1 MLFKSSKTSLLLS
14 ITLLL
19 FSISFGQTSKDSI
32 TLIFKKSNYDIGD
45 TKEKRAAYCQYFYY
59 SDWNSFLTTSLLFP
73 ENSMLENTLK
83 IETAAEKIFFELKW
97 FNSDNKTKGVLHKG
111 DVVEIGYD
119 KGFPEFKVLNR
130 ATKTFDLNL
139 EQQLNLHLPEM
150 KVLNIETESYGKYKK
165 NKKHFQQELKLFYEN
180 LKPKL
185 AELVANGQISE
196 DVYQVQLNYA
206 KFYNLEHQEKINFKD
221 YKEDLNMESLIVLSP
236 YRVFL
241 ESYVK
246 NEMKVIQI
254 EKKITNANINLGGKI
269 INKLSIQSEDAED
282 AFNKIEAST
291 LFSSKAKEYLLY
303 ASLNKIAKNNSE
315 KLSEY
320 LHRFKNHSTDN
331 QLIATFEK
339 AFLVNYEALK
349 KVTDQVLLLD
359 ENKNQTT
366 LEKVLEQHK
375 GKAIYVDFWA
385 SWCGPCRK
393 ALPKSRELHNEFK
406 EVVFLYLSKDS
417 NFESWIKA
425 NKYEN
430 LEKNSYFILNEKADY
445 LKNLEINFIP
455 RYLIYNQ
462 ESVLIDKNAPRP
474 ESPEIKSALNN
485 L

>member
-1 MLFKSSKTSLLLS
+1 M
-14 ITLLL
+14 
-19 FSISFGQTSKDSI
+19 
-32 TLIFKKSNYDIGD
+32 
-45 TKEKRAAYCQYFYY
+45 
-59 SDWNSFLTTSLLFP
+59 
-73 ENSMLENTLK
+73 
-83 IETAAEKIFFELKW
+83 
-97 FNSDNKTKGVLHKG
+97 
-111 DVVEIGYD
+111 
-119 KGFPEFKVLNR
+119 
-130 ATKTFDLNL
+130 
-139 EQQLNLHLPEM
+139 
-150 KVLNIETESYGKYKK
+150 
-165 NKKHFQQELKLFYEN
+165 KLFYET

-185 AELVANGQISE
+185 AELIANGQISE

-221 YKEDLNMESLIVLSP
+221 YKEELNLESLIILNP
-236 YRVFL
+236 YRAFL

-246 NEMKVIQI
+246 NEMKVKQI

-269 INKLSIQSEDAED
+269 VNKLSIQSEDAED
-282 AFNKIEAST
+282 AFNKIEASP

-303 ASLNKIAKNNSE
+303 ATLNKIAKNNSE

-320 LHRFKNHSTDN
+320 LLRFKNHSTDS

-339 AFLVNYEALK
+339 AFLVDYEALK
-349 KVTDQVLLLD
+349 KVTDQVILLD

-406 EVVFLYLSKDS
+406 EVIFLYLSKDS

-425 NKYEN
+425 NKYEK
-430 LEKNSYFILNEKADY
+430 LETNSYFILNEKADY
-445 LKNLEINFIP
+445 IKKLEINFIP
-455 RYLIYNQ
+455 RYLIYNT